1 MTYLRNIFF
10 TVLLA
15 LGFSSITTT
24 ASACSLTV
32 ANMNWASANLMAE
45 VDKFILE
52 NGFGCE
58 VELVEGATMP
68 TFTSMAEKGEP
79 DVAPEFWANAALVPL
94 QAAEAEGTIVSLN
107 KAPITGL
114 GEGWWI
120 PPATLEAHPELTSAE
135 AILARP
141 DLFPHPE
148 DPSKGAFVG
157 CPAGWGCQLIN
168 AQQYKAWDMEAK
180 GWLLVDPGSAA
191 GLDGSMAKAV
201 ERGENWFGYYWSP
214 TSMIGKYGMV
224 PVDMGEWGGD
234 DNWHNCVVKPEQE
247 CGDPKPTSWI
257 KSEVYTIASSNF
269 VDQAGQDGIF
279 YLRSRTWPGPVMNS
293 MLVYMADNQAEGSD
307 AAIEF
312 LLQHED
318 VWKEWV
324 GADMRI
330 KIKNAL

>member
-1 MTYLRNIFF
+1 MTYLRNVFF
-10 TVLLA
+10 TAILA
-15 LGFSSITTT
+15 LGFSSLTTT

-94 QAAEAEGTIVSLN
+94 QAAEGEGTIVTLN

-168 AQQYKAWDMEAK
+168 AQQYIGWDMEAK

-214 TSMIGKYGMV
+214 TSLIGKYGMV
-224 PVDMGEWGGD
+224 PVDMGDWG
-234 DNWHNCVVKPEQE
+234 W
-247 CGDPKPTSWI
+247 
-257 KSEVYTIASSNF
+257 
-269 VDQAGQDGIF
+269 
-279 YLRSRTWPGPVMNS
+279 R
-293 MLVYMADNQAEGSD
+293 
-307 AAIEF
+307 
-312 LLQHED
+312 
-318 VWKEWV
+318 
-324 GADMRI
+324 
-330 KIKNAL
+330 

>member
-107 KAPITGL
+107 PIF
-114 GEGWWI
+114 I
-120 PPATLEAHPELTSAE
+120 
-135 AILARP
+135 
-141 DLFPHPE
+141 
-148 DPSKGAFVG
+148 VG
-157 CPAGWGCQLIN
+157 
-168 AQQYKAWDMEAK
+168 
-180 GWLLVDPGSAA
+180 
-191 GLDGSMAKAV
+191 
-201 ERGENWFGYYWSP
+201 
-214 TSMIGKYGMV
+214 
-224 PVDMGEWGGD
+224 
-234 DNWHNCVVKPEQE
+234 
-247 CGDPKPTSWI
+247 
-257 KSEVYTIASSNF
+257 
-269 VDQAGQDGIF
+269 
-279 YLRSRTWPGPVMNS
+279 
-293 MLVYMADNQAEGSD
+293 
-307 AAIEF
+307 
-312 LLQHED
+312 
-318 VWKEWV
+318 
-324 GADMRI
+324 
-330 KIKNAL
+330 